1 MARSIA
7 TWRPGCPSPNPGGR
21 PKIVGTVRD
30 LAREHTADALLTL
43 AAIMKDPNEPA
54 AARVAAAQA
63 ILDRACGR
71 PIQGQVV
78 MALESEKMDSD
89 VRSWTTADLERF
101 IESRDLRQAKE
112 N

>member
-21 PKIVGTVRD
+21 PKIIGTVRD
-30 LAREHTADALLTL
+30 LAREHTADALMTL

-78 MALESEKMDSD
+78 MALDGSPETAD
-89 VRSWTTADLERF
+89 VRSWTTPELESFLHTKR
-101 IESRDLRQAKE
+101 A
-112 N
+112 

>member
-78 MALESEKMDSD
+78 MALDGSPETAD
-89 VRSWTTADLERF
+89 VRSWTTLE
-101 IESRDLRQAKE
+101 LE
-112 N
+112 NFLYTRANIPANE